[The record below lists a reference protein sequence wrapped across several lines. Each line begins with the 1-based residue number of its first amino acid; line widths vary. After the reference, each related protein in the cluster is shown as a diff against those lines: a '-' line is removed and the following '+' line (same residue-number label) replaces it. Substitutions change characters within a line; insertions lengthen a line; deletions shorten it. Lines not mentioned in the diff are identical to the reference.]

1 MDEWHE
7 TATVKSGGKVEVI
20 LPELRAGEHVEVV
33 VRRENG
39 HTRSAAPQRPQFG
52 FAKGTIQMS
61 DDFDAP
67 LEDFKDYT

>member
-7 TATVKSGGKVEVI
+7 TATVKSGGRIELV
-20 LPELRAGEHVEVV
+20 LPELHDGEHVEVV

-39 HTRSAAPQRPQFG
+39 QGRSSQARRPQFG
-52 FAKGTIQMS
+52 FAKGTIRMS

-67 LEDFKDYT
+67 LDEVKDYF